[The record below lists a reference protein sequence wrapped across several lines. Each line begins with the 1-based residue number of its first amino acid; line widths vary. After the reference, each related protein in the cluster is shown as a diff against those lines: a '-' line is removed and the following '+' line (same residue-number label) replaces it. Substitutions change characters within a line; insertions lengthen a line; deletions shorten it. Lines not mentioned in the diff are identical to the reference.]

1 MTHAFEEVV
10 RNESALNKIAHRLA
24 ISDYR
29 AELSDSLLERL
40 NIVMQS
46 NRWFAAGEFIP
57 LERGQVSDYSF
68 YFNQLMELTSCHFQ
82 RLWLDTQ
89 QEVVAVAEVSSPNH
103 IAIVDAQEL
112 CTSNGIPFEQLFSQQ
127 LNDHNASELPAYFWR
142 KSN

>member
-1 MTHAFEEVV
+1 MAHAFEEVV

-40 NIVMQS
+40 NFVLQS

-57 LERGQVSDYSF
+57 LKRGQVSDYSF
-68 YFNQLMELTSCHFQ
+68 YFDQPMELASCHFQ
-82 RLWLDTQ
+82 RLWFDTQ
-89 QEVVAVAEVSSPNH
+89 QEVVAVGEISGANQ

-112 CTSNGIPFEQLFSQQ
+112 CTSNGIPFDQLFTQQ
-127 LNDHNASELPAYFWR
+127 INGHTISELPAYFWR
-142 KSN
+142 KGN